1 LTSCKVILEL
11 NVTGKYMVTI
21 IIDSVTNGVSR
32 QPGESLESNGEK
44 IMNTSTCVIDN
55 MVRIT
60 HWRSKDSDL
69 AKKPI
74 LHGVHAAYQLRVTLL
89 VAD

>member
-1 LTSCKVILEL
+1 M
-11 NVTGKYMVTI
+11 TGKCMVTI

-60 HWRSKDSDL
+60 VIHISVLHVNLDMFVKD
-69 AKKPI
+69 
-74 LHGVHAAYQLRVTLL
+74 
-89 VAD
+89 